1 MVSLRRKRHK
11 YIYIYI
17 CDAPRQGGGGEGPQ
31 WVRGLPFILLI
42 KSSRLG
48 ETGDNRVRFIGN
60 SERAPARQSS
70 LVRDAS
76 ARKTPAFISQFYYM
90 IIKKKNKSCSVPSSK
105 N

>member
-1 MVSLRRKRHK
+1 M
-11 YIYIYI
+11 
-17 CDAPRQGGGGEGPQ
+17 GGTE
-31 WVRGLPFILLI
+31 RGLPKDWGGSTFILLI

-76 ARKTPAFISQFYYM
+76 ARKTPAFIYQFYHM
-90 IIKKKNKSCSVPSSK
+90 IIKIRQCT
-105 N
+105 